1 VPLIVRWPGTV
12 KPGANTS
19 ALVSGDD
26 LAPTLLEMAGIALP
40 ENLTGVSFLAL
51 LHGEAQPK
59 PREQVIA
66 ERGAHG
72 SSLPHNSASFDLG
85 RAIVM
90 DRYKL
95 IYNATWQLPYQ
106 PVDFGLDDVRA
117 LADARKLPENLA
129 AMSLAEHRPMF
140 ELYDL
145 REDPFEMTNLAGNAQ
160 TAEVERD
167 LKGRLAA
174 WMIHHHDFVPL
185 PVTGQRK
192 KAQAKNQQAEE

>member
-1 VPLIVRWPGTV
+1 
-12 KPGANTS
+12 
-19 ALVSGDD
+19 
-26 LAPTLLEMAGIALP
+26 MAGVAPP
-40 ENLTGVSFLAL
+40 ENLTGVSFLPL
-51 LHGEAQPK
+51 LRGEAQPR

-72 SSLPHNSASFDLG
+72 SSLPRNSASFDLG
-85 RAIVM
+85 RAIIM

-117 LADARKLPENLA
+117 LADAGKLPENLA
-129 AMSLAEHRPMF
+129 AMYLSEHRPMF

-160 TAEVERD
+160 TAKVERD

-174 WMIHHHDFVPL
+174 WMIHHRDFVPL
-185 PVTGQRK
+185 PITGQRK
-192 KAQAKNQQAEE
+192 QAQAKKQQAEE